1 MSYGDI
7 TEFIAETCK
16 SFKALSQKH
25 NIELKVCIN
34 TSKIEMDF
42 DRNKVQR
49 IISNLLSNAI
59 KYNHDNGSVI
69 VAIDKIL
76 AGDGEQ
82 IHIQISDTGIGIK
95 MRIRIRFSTVSF
107 RNSTFLLLILGVV
120 SVCIL

>member
-1 MSYGDI
+1 
-7 TEFIAETCK
+7 
-16 SFKALSQKH
+16 
-25 NIELKVCIN
+25 
-34 TSKIEMDF
+34 MDF

-82 IHIQISDTGIGIK
+82 IHIQISDTVSVLK

-120 SVCIL
+120 SV

>member
-1 MSYGDI
+1 
-7 TEFIAETCK
+7 
-16 SFKALSQKH
+16 
-25 NIELKVCIN
+25 
-34 TSKIEMDF
+34 MDF